1 MLIFKI
7 WANFAERG
15 KFMFLKSISV
25 VNFRNYDNLELEL
38 SPNVN
43 IIYGDNA
50 QGKTNL
56 LESIYFLAMTKSHRS
71 FIDDNLIREGEKI
84 AKIDGL
90 VSNDDFETNLRIVL
104 STASKKMFVDG
115 NNYKKVSDYVSRMN
129 VIIFYPEDLEL
140 VKGGPLVR
148 RRYINLELSQL
159 YSNYM
164 DILNDYKKL
173 IKIKGNYLKGV
184 KSGNKMDDNYY
195 SILNEYIIKRSVPI
209 YIMRKKFID
218 KINMF
223 ASSIF
228 FDLSGT
234 KGFNIRYKT
243 SINMDDVDS
252 DRIGLELREQSK
264 LLLSDE
270 IKMGKNLLGPSF
282 DDFEF
287 YIDDMNI
294 KKYGSQG
301 QQRMAVLA
309 IKLSEIEIFKNYLNT
324 SPILLLDDVFSE
336 LDSVR
341 KNNLLKYVDSSVQTI
356 ITSTDLDNI
365 DSSIVER
372 AKLFNIKNGKVER
385 C

>member
-7 WANFAERG
+7 GANFAERG

-115 NNYKKVSDYVSRMN
+115 NNYKKISDYVSRMN

-184 KSGNKMDDNYY
+184 KFGNKMDDNYY

-301 QQRMAVLA
+301 QQRMAVLS